1 MEAIASVKTLESYD
15 DKNFCLKGS
24 LRGGAPTTYTLKLH
38 NGVESKN
45 AAAMEA
51 QNAIML
57 HLEQHGFCVPA
68 PRTDAAGVHTAF
80 TTLSM
85 RGAID
90 PPRAHAVRLLRWVAG
105 VPMNEAKAIDSSTLR
120 ACGVYL
126 GRMTAALNG
135 GLDGAGAVFDHAGA
149 HRVHIW
155 DLQNTLLSRGFVHA
169 ISDAARRATVEGVMA
184 AFETH
189 VAPRIAAN
197 ELRWGVLQADFNDAN
212 VILERDAADSPIAGV
227 IDFGDMVYTMRVNE
241 VAIAM
246 AYAMVSTVAKDAVA
260 AGALE
265 GVAECA
271 FALLAGFASVVPL
284 TAAEIDVL
292 PTLVAARLAI
302 SVTMGAYSYSKE
314 PENKYL
320 LVHAQPGWDA
330 IGLWTAIPRDAL
342 LARVRASVA
351 AS

>member
-1 MEAIASVKTLESYD
+1 
-15 DKNFCLKGS
+15 
-24 LRGGAPTTYTLKLH
+24 
-38 NGVESKN
+38 
-45 AAAMEA
+45 
-51 QNAIML
+51 
-57 HLEQHGFCVPA
+57 
-68 PRTDAAGVHTAF
+68 
-80 TTLSM
+80 
-85 RGAID
+85 
-90 PPRAHAVRLLRWVAG
+90 
-105 VPMNEAKAIDSSTLR
+105 
-120 ACGVYL
+120 
-126 GRMTAALNG
+126 
-135 GLDGAGAVFDHAGA
+135 
-149 HRVHIW
+149 
-155 DLQNTLLSRGFVHA
+155 
-169 ISDAARRATVEGVMA
+169 MA

-189 VAPRIAAN
+189 VAPRIAAD

-212 VILERDAADSPIAGV
+212 VILERDAVDSPIAGV

-260 AGALE
+260 AGAPE
-265 GVAECA
+265 GVVECA

-302 SVTMGAYSYSKE
+302 SVTMGAYSYAKE

-330 IGLWTAIPRDAL
+330 IGLWSAIPRDAL
-342 LARVRASVA
+342 LARVHESVA